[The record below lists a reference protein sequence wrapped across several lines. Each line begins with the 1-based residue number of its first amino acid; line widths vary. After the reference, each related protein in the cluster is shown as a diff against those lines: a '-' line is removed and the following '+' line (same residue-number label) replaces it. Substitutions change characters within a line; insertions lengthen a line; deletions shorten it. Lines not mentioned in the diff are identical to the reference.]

1 MDIVLLLII
10 ALFVLLT
17 MLTIFSLIM
26 ILTALNQNK
35 PKIKKAKKAKK
46 EKKVKKRKERRKTRQ
61 SAIIDTDEDM
71 PEQYIISNPSNDIPT
86 SQDTNSSI
94 SEMDMPEE
102 DVIDFC
108 EIPEF
113 SMNPMDEPV
122 QPENKLTKFMHGL
135 KQRVTQAQTDA
146 QARAIQREE
155 MRIQEE
161 FELADMGETLEEAPE
176 DFSGKLK
183 YWWRNNF
190 AFRIGICITAV
201 LLVCIMIFYSFQ
213 VRSKSPLDVAQN
225 VTIEKEKDADNK
237 TDEKETKQD
246 MEQDDDLIMAEF
258 RKKLGDELAPIDVK
272 ADSLEPLP
280 NMAEIVETVQQNT
293 GRTTATYPG
302 SNTTQQ
308 PAGSIATI
316 SIPSINLKNAPVMG
330 SVELS
335 DLAKGTGHFENTP
348 VFDGNVGIA
357 GHNNTHFKYLANVE
371 IGNQIQ
377 YTVNGVTRTYEV
389 TDMRAISDNDWGVFT
404 DHGDNRL
411 TLITCEHAVPDR
423 RIAVTAVQVGADQG
437 TATATHQRPS
447 TTRNNVKSNSTQHQ
461 DSGDYHD
468 AGGGYTDYIGTFTGV
483 N

>member
-1 MDIVLLLII
+1 MDIMLLLIV
-10 ALFVLLT
+10 ALFLSLI
-17 MLTIFSLIM
+17 MLTSFSLVM
-26 ILTALNQNK
+26 ILTALHRKPNK
-35 PKIKKAKKAKK
+35 PKIKKSRKIKKT
-46 EKKVKKRKERRKTRQ
+46 KKVKKST
-61 SAIIDTDEDM
+61 IINPNDDTQ
-71 PEQYIISNPSNDIPT
+71 EQCTITNQKYDIPAQ
-86 SQDTNSSI
+86 QDIDSSLDI
-94 SEMDMPEE
+94 REE
-102 DVIDFC
+102 DVIDFY

-113 SMNPMDEPV
+113 SMEPIQPI
-122 QPENKLTKFMHGL
+122 QPENKLIKFMNGL

-155 MRIQEE
+155 MRIQEAI
-161 FELADMGETLEEAPE
+161 ELGDIGETLEEIPE
-176 DFSGKLK
+176 EFSGKLK

-190 AFRIGICITAV
+190 VFRVGICIIAV
-201 LLVCIMIFYSFQ
+201 LLVCIMIFYSFR
-213 VRSKSPLDVAQN
+213 VRNKERIDNPQN
-225 VTIEKEKDADNK
+225 VVVDTEKDKETSENK
-237 TDEKETKQD
+237 TNKNA
-246 MEQDDDLIMAEF
+246 EQDLALDLAITAF
-258 RKKLGDELAPIDVK
+258 RQTLDGELAPIDVK
-272 ADSLEPLP
+272 ADSLEPAP

-293 GRTTATYPG
+293 GRTTTTYPG
-302 SNTTQQ
+302 SNTTKQ

-377 YTVNGVTRTYEV
+377 YTVNGITRTYEV
-389 TDMRAISDNDWGVFT
+389 TDMRAISDRDWGVFT
-404 DHGDNRL
+404 DYGDNRL

-423 RIAVTAVQVGADQG
+423 RIAVTAIQVGTDRG
-437 TATATHQRPS
+437 TATAIPQRP
-447 TTRNNVKSNSTQHQ
+447 TTTSSNVRNNSQQAQ

-468 AGGGYTDYIGTFTGV
+468 AGTGYTDYVGTFTGV

>member
-10 ALFVLLT
+10 AFFALLT

-46 EKKVKKRKERRKTRQ
+46 AKKSKERRKSRQ
-61 SAIIDTDEDM
+61 SEIIDTDDDTSEH
-71 PEQYIISNPSNDIPT
+71 YIIPNSSNNIPT
-86 SQDTNSSI
+86 SQDTRSSI
-94 SEMDMPEE
+94 SAMDMSEE

-113 SMNPMDEPV
+113 STNPMDEPV

-161 FELADMGETLEEAPE
+161 IELGDMWETLEEAPE

-213 VRSKSPLDVAQN
+213 VRSKAPLDVAQN
-225 VTIEKEKDADNK
+225 AITTKDKDADNK
-237 TDEKETKQD
+237 TDENETKQKT
-246 MEQDDDLIMAEF
+246 EQDSTSDDLFMAEF
-258 RKKLGDELAPIDVK
+258 RKKLGDELAPIDIK

-280 NMAEIVETVQQNT
+280 NMAEIIETVQQNT

-308 PAGSIATI
+308 PTGSIATI

-335 DLAKGTGHFENTP
+335 DLSKGTGHFENTP

-423 RIAVTAVQVGADQG
+423 RIAVTAVQVGSDQG

-447 TTRNNVKSNSTQHQ
+447 TTRNNVKSNSTQHK